1 MKKTLARALL
11 IHSADN
17 VAVALEDIPEGSR
30 VMIYFPS
37 PTYDFTVKEFIP
49 FAHKVA
55 VKSIA
60 KGESVT
66 KYGAP
71 VARMFSPVEAGAWVH
86 THNAES
92 QYVKLV
98 GSGE

>member
-1 MKKTLARALL
+1 MTMTLAKALL
-11 IHSADN
+11 IHPADN
-17 VAVALEDIPEGSR
+17 VAVALEDIPQGSR
-30 VMIYFPS
+30 ITIAS
-37 PTYDFTVKEFIP
+37 PGPPYDFTVQEFIP

-60 KGESVT
+60 RGESVT

-92 QYVKLV
+92 QYVKFV
-98 GSGE
+98 GGVE